1 MQKFIF
7 VITSILI
14 LCLIGC
20 SDVVGQGTGGS
31 QDVITNQEN
40 NSALTNNEYDSPERE
55 IEMLKMQNLDL
66 DQYNKQLRSDI
77 EKMQKDIQ
85 QEQMINNILQEDITN
100 LSNELQKQQQTM
112 LQKQQQTLLDSAGPS
127 VEELLDAEI
136 LTTYIKSSL
145 VEIYNNS
152 QGDQVKFMTEA
163 EKIISEVNNII
174 LGQGNVN
181 SLGNK

>member
-1 MQKFIF
+1 M
-7 VITSILI
+7 
-14 LCLIGC
+14 
-20 SDVVGQGTGGS
+20 
-31 QDVITNQEN
+31 
-40 NSALTNNEYDSPERE
+40 
-55 IEMLKMQNLDL
+55 
-66 DQYNKQLRSDI
+66 
-77 EKMQKDIQ
+77 
-85 QEQMINNILQEDITN
+85 QEDITN
-100 LSNELQKQQQTM
+100 LSNE

>member
-14 LCLIGC
+14 LSLIGC
-20 SDVVGQGTGGS
+20 SDVVGQGTGGA
-31 QDVITNQEN
+31 QDVPTNQEN
-40 NSALTNNEYDSPERE
+40 NSASTNNEYDSPERE

-77 EKMQKDIQ
+77 EQMQKDIQ
-85 QEQMINNILQEDITN
+85 REQMINNLLQEDITN
-100 LSNELQKQQQTM
+100 LSNE

-145 VEIYNNS
+145 VEIYINS

-174 LGQGNVN
+174 LGQGDVS
-181 SLGNK
+181 SLSGK

>member
-1 MQKFIF
+1 
-7 VITSILI
+7 
-14 LCLIGC
+14 
-20 SDVVGQGTGGS
+20 
-31 QDVITNQEN
+31 
-40 NSALTNNEYDSPERE
+40 
-55 IEMLKMQNLDL
+55 MLKMQNLDL

-163 EKIISEVNNII
+163 EKIISEVNNIM

-181 SLGNK
+181 SLANK

>member
-40 NSALTNNEYDSPERE
+40 NSALTNNEYGSPERE

-77 EKMQKDIQ
+77 EQMQKDIQ

-100 LSNELQKQQQTM
+100 LSNE

-163 EKIISEVNNII
+163 EKIISEVNNIM

-181 SLGNK
+181 SLRNK

>member
-20 SDVVGQGTGGS
+20 SDVVGQGTGGA

-40 NSALTNNEYDSPERE
+40 NSASTNNEYDSPERE

-100 LSNELQKQQQTM
+100 LSCFGRFPTIV
-112 LQKQQQTLLDSAGPS
+112 SIP
-127 VEELLDAEI
+127 EEDI
-136 LTTYIKSSL
+136 NVIWSPIFKSS
-145 VEIYNNS
+145 EIAIS
-152 QGDQVKFMTEA
+152 FPIEIVFSSKESR
-163 EKIISEVNNII
+163 EPSIIPSFSKSIFFI
-174 LGQGNVN
+174 S
-181 SLGNK
+181 SLW